1 MILMSNRRKTY
12 EVVNS
17 DEMRMEIEDI
27 ENTMKDGENDIF
39 YDDEDSPYKYLK
51 NLDTSER
58 RLFIVYA
65 TLDCSIIK
73 TARYFQVDRKTVS
86 NRITEIKDKIL
97 NEYGDKHLKQ
107 NLSSNC

>member
-1 MILMSNRRKTY
+1 MSNKRKSY
-12 EVVNS
+12 EVINS

-27 ENTMKDGENDIF
+27 ETGMKDSEDDIF
-39 YDDEDSPYKYLK
+39 FDDDSPYKYLK
-51 NLDTSER
+51 GLDTSER

-107 NLSSNC
+107 NLPSDC